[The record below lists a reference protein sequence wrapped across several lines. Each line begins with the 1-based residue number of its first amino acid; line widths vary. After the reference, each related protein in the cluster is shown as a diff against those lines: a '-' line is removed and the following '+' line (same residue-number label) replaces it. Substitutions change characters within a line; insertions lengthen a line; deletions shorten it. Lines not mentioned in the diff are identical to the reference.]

1 MTKEE
6 YIRHRNRIACN
17 MKDNSMLILFQ
28 APDKEDFYDP
38 SRNFL
43 YATGIKESKDRLILM
58 KHNGKLFDCLFI
70 QEYDPVE
77 EKWVGRTLNSKEAKE
92 ISGINNIYYLKDFDE
107 FVRETIKDNN
117 IVYLELNRNNANDP
131 LSFTEQYAK
140 ELKEKYPYCQIEN
153 SINLFSYART
163 KKSKEEIDE
172 IRKAIHITN
181 LGIQELMKNIKPGIY
196 EYQLESYFDQAI
208 KFNGANG
215 FSFST
220 IAASGKNS
228 CCLHYSSNNAV
239 IEKDNVMLFDLGATY
254 NYYCADISRTIPVN
268 GKFSKRQKEIYN
280 IVLKGQELMFDTIK
294 PGITQRELNKILR
307 DYYCIELK
315 KIGLIK
321 EDNELDKYYFHGVS
335 HHLGLDCHDLCN
347 YGPLEAG
354 AVISNEPGL
363 YIPEENIGIRIEDDV
378 LVTEDGCENLSSEI
392 IKSVEDIEKFMSK
405 YNPNIK

>member
-1 MTKEE
+1 
-6 YIRHRNRIACN
+6 
-17 MKDNSMLILFQ
+17 
-28 APDKEDFYDP
+28 
-38 SRNFL
+38 
-43 YATGIKESKDRLILM
+43 M

-228 CCLHYSSNNAV
+228 CCLHYSANNAV

-280 IVLKGQELMFDTIK
+280 IVLKGQELMFNTIK